1 MQATY
6 PGQEG
11 TLAKATEAVARVRDE
26 INQLWYDSMM
36 KSDET
41 AADRL
46 VAASHL
52 IRNAHYLLDGSRSI
66 G

>member
-1 MQATY
+1 MQSTY
-6 PGQEG
+6 AGHEG

-52 IRNAHYLLDGSRSI
+52 IRNAHYLLGGTRSI